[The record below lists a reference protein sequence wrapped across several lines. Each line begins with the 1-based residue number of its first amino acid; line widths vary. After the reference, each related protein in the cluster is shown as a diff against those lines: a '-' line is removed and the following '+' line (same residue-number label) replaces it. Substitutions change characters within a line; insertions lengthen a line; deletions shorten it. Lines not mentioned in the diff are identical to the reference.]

1 MKIIL
6 FYFTVLFSI
15 QIYSQ
20 DNCEIVKSTT
30 LKDYA
35 TKKYSSNPIEGTEI
49 IKIDNCK
56 FLLGIGITSAR
67 SNNLSIMN
75 RIASVKARRQVLQL
89 YNGVEVTTSTE
100 ISVEQTTINDST
112 SLSEYFKDYI
122 AETSSG
128 FVSGMETLAAFKSL
142 DKDSSLAYI
151 KPQRPLWTLA
161 KVSSTELKVT
171 LPTDL
176 P

>member
-1 MKIIL
+1 MKNIFIL
-6 FYFTVLFSI
+6 ITLSFYI
-15 QIYSQ
+15 QVYSQ
-20 DNCEIVKSTT
+20 DKCEIVKSTT

-100 ISVEQTTINDST
+100 IGVEQTTINDST
-112 SLSEYFKDYI
+112 SLIEFFKDYI
-122 AETSSG
+122 SETSSG

-142 DKDSSLAYI
+142 DKSNYI
-151 KPQRPLWTLA
+151 YIIIEKL
-161 KVSSTELKVT
+161 
-171 LPTDL
+171 
-176 P
+176 

>member
-1 MKIIL
+1 MKNIFIL
-6 FYFTVLFSI
+6 ITLSFYI
-15 QIYSQ
+15 QVYSQ
-20 DNCEIVKSTT
+20 DKCEIVKSTT

-35 TKKYSSNPIEGTEI
+35 TKKYSSNPIDGTEI

-89 YNGVEVTTSTE
+89 YNGDEVTTSTE
-100 ISVEQTTINDST
+100 IGVEQTTINDST
-112 SLSEYFKDYI
+112 SLIEFFKDYI
-122 AETSSG
+122 STTSSG

-142 DKDSSLAYI
+142 DKSNYI
-151 KPQRPLWTLA
+151 YIIIEKL
-161 KVSSTELKVT
+161 
-171 LPTDL
+171 
-176 P
+176 

>member
-1 MKIIL
+1 MKNIFIL
-6 FYFTVLFSI
+6 ITLSFYI
-15 QIYSQ
+15 QVYSQ
-20 DNCEIVKSTT
+20 DKCEIVKSTT

-89 YNGVEVTTSTE
+89 YNGVEVTSSTE
-100 ISVEQTTINDST
+100 IDVEQTTINDST
-112 SLSEYFKDYI
+112 SLSEYFREYI

-142 DKDSSLAYI
+142 DKSNYI
-151 KPQRPLWTLA
+151 YIIIEKL
-161 KVSSTELKVT
+161 
-171 LPTDL
+171 
-176 P
+176 

>member
-1 MKIIL
+1 MIRNKKTFQNMKKIFILIIL
-6 FYFTVLFSI
+6 SFSI
-15 QIYSQ
+15 QVYSQ
-20 DNCEIVKSTT
+20 DKCEIVKSTT

-35 TKKYSSNPIEGTEI
+35 KKKYSSNPIEGTEI

-100 ISVEQTTINDST
+100 IGVEQTTINDST
-112 SLSEYFKDYI
+112 SLIEYFKDYI

-142 DKDSSLAYI
+142 DKSNYI
-151 KPQRPLWTLA
+151 YIIIEKL
-161 KVSSTELKVT
+161 
-171 LPTDL
+171 
-176 P
+176 

>member
-1 MKIIL
+1 MKNIFILIIL
-6 FYFTVLFSI
+6 SFSI
-15 QIYSQ
+15 QVYSQ
-20 DNCEIVKSTT
+20 DKCEIVKSTT

-89 YNGVEVTTSTE
+89 YNGVEITTSTE

-112 SLSEYFKDYI
+112 SLIEFFKDYI

-142 DKDSSLAYI
+142 DKSNYI
-151 KPQRPLWTLA
+151 YIIIEKI
-161 KVSSTELKVT
+161 
-171 LPTDL
+171 
-176 P
+176 

>member
-1 MKIIL
+1 MKSIFVLIIL
-6 FYFTVLFSI
+6 SI
-15 QIYSQ
+15 SMQVYSQ

-30 LKDYA
+30 LKDYVK
-35 TKKYSSNPIEGTEI
+35 KKYSSNPIEGTEI

-56 FLLGIGITSAR
+56 FLLGIGITGAS

-89 YNGVEVTTSTE
+89 FNGSTVTTSTE
-100 ISVEQTTINDST
+100 ITTEQKTINGST
-112 SLSEYFKDYI
+112 SLIEFFKDYM

-142 DKDSSLAYI
+142 DKSNYI
-151 KPQRPLWTLA
+151 YIIIEKL
-161 KVSSTELKVT
+161 
-171 LPTDL
+171 
-176 P
+176 

>member
-1 MKIIL
+1 MKNIFIL
-6 FYFTVLFSI
+6 ITLSFYI
-15 QIYSQ
+15 QVYSQ
-20 DNCEIVKSTT
+20 DKCEIVKSTT

-89 YNGVEVTTSTE
+89 YNGVEVTSSTE
-100 ISVEQTTINDST
+100 IDVEQTTINDST

-142 DKDSSLAYI
+142 DKSNYI
-151 KPQRPLWTLA
+151 YIIIEKI
-161 KVSSTELKVT
+161 
-171 LPTDL
+171 
-176 P
+176 

>member
-1 MKIIL
+1 MKNIFIL
-6 FYFTVLFSI
+6 ITLSFYI
-15 QIYSQ
+15 QVYSQ
-20 DNCEIVKSTT
+20 DKCELVKSTT

-100 ISVEQTTINDST
+100 IGVEQTTINDST

-122 AETSSG
+122 AEASSG

-142 DKDSSLAYI
+142 DKSNYI
-151 KPQRPLWTLA
+151 YIIIEKL
-161 KVSSTELKVT
+161 
-171 LPTDL
+171 
-176 P
+176 

>member
-1 MKIIL
+1 MIRNKKIFKNMKNIFIL
-6 FYFTVLFSI
+6 ITLSFSI
-15 QIYSQ
+15 QVYSQ
-20 DNCEIVKSTT
+20 DKCEMVKSTT

-89 YNGVEVTTSTE
+89 YNGVEATSSTE
-100 ISVEQTTINDST
+100 IGVEQTTINDST

-142 DKDSSLAYI
+142 DKSNYI
-151 KPQRPLWTLA
+151 YIIIEKI
-161 KVSSTELKVT
+161 
-171 LPTDL
+171 
-176 P
+176 

>member
-1 MKIIL
+1 MKNIFIL
-6 FYFTVLFSI
+6 ITLSFYI
-15 QIYSQ
+15 QVYSQ
-20 DNCEIVKSTT
+20 DKCEIVKSTT

-89 YNGVEVTTSTE
+89 YNGVEVTSSTE
-100 ISVEQTTINDST
+100 IDVEQTTINDST

-142 DKDSSLAYI
+142 DKSNYI
-151 KPQRPLWTLA
+151 YIIIEKL
-161 KVSSTELKVT
+161 
-171 LPTDL
+171 
-176 P
+176 